1 MGRIIMARQRI
12 PQVVDGHLQLVD
24 GFRPPILFGST
35 AWYGW
40 LKEEA
45 AKSFAF
51 RSAQGAL
58 TVRREQSHG
67 NWYWYAYRTQQGQL
81 HKAYLGK
88 LEELTPERL
97 HDVAATLVVNT
108 QPHRQGPNA
117 NIVPPAL
124 ISAEPPLNTKTRRHD
139 ETMLATKL
147 FIPRPA
153 PTLVARPRLMARLTA
168 GVQRSLTL
176 VTAPAGW
183 GKTTLLSAWRSDP
196 GSGAFVVAWVSL
208 DAGDNDPVRFW

>member
-1 MGRIIMARQRI
+1 MARQRI
-12 PQVVDGHLQLVD
+12 PQVVDGHLQLVNGTD
-24 GFRPPILFGST
+24 GFRSTILVGSS

-45 AKSFAF
+45 AQSFAF

-88 LEELTPERL
+88 HEELTPERL

-108 QPHRQGPNA
+108 QPHRQEPNA
-117 NIVPPAL
+117 DTVTPAF
-124 ISAEPPLNTKTRRHD
+124 ISAEPSTQPSSDTKTNRY
-139 ETMLATKL
+139 
-147 FIPRPA
+147 
-153 PTLVARPRLMARLTA
+153 
-168 GVQRSLTL
+168 
-176 VTAPAGW
+176 
-183 GKTTLLSAWRSDP
+183 
-196 GSGAFVVAWVSL
+196 
-208 DAGDNDPVRFW
+208 

>member
-97 HDVAATLVVNT
+97 QDVAATLVVNT
-108 QPHRQGPNA
+108 QPHRQEPKA
-117 NIVPPAL
+117 DTVTPAF
-124 ISAEPPLNTKTRRHD
+124 ISAEPSTQSSSDAKTSRYD
-139 ETMLATKL
+139 QTLLATKL

-153 PTLVARPRLMARLTA
+153 PTLVARPRLIARLKA
-168 GVQRSLTL
+168 GTRRALTL

-196 GSGAFVVAWVSL
+196 
-208 DAGDNDPVRFW
+208 